1 MHSNIIEKYIRK
13 VTKDM
18 GIKQRNE
25 VAKELKT
32 HILDSA
38 DSIAAE
44 RKVKVDETII
54 KEVIIRM
61 GSAETLAAMYP
72 KERTLEDKVLH
83 IFKVVAGFT
92 FIFIVISS
100 IIWTL
105 LKIYFKNLQL
115 NSFNIFIIIIF
126 YVVLLAIYMIYKF
139 KIFSKLFKN

>member
-54 KEVIIRM
+54 KEVIMRM

-83 IFKVVAGFT
+83 IFKVVAEFT

-105 LKIYFKNLQL
+105 LRIYFRNLQL